1 MMNINQFINKII
13 LKKINNEKEILDN
26 LENKK

>member
-1 MMNINQFINKII
+1 MNINQFINKIT
-13 LKKINNEKEILDN
+13 LKKINNEKEILDY

>member
-1 MMNINQFINKII
+1 MMNINQFINKKII
-13 LKKINNEKEILDN
+13 KKKNNEKEILDN